1 MLQKRE
7 WVMDYNKKRLGIFV
21 NKAKSILLLFLLFSL
36 LWFLI
41 FYAGNLPMEGYFLG
55 TQIEGLFFLFIFPFL
70 WVKSKKEVDRQTEE
84 EDLKACVRRLE
95 KEKDDLKGELD
106 AYFLTWI
113 HQIKTP
119 ITAAKLLSE
128 ELSISEEAFEE
139 KEKIRMNLISIESYT
154 NMALAYLKLVNTDRD
169 FYIKSYNLDDILRP
183 LLKRYSLFFI
193 KNHISLNY
201 KKCNQTLVTDSQWL
215 GILIEQI
222 LSNAVKYT
230 KEGSISI
237 FYEKDRHCLTIK
249 DTGIG
254 IAKWDLPKI
263 FNRGYSGFNGS
274 LNEKSSGIG
283 LFLAKKIADRLH
295 YKLEVE
301 SVLGQ
306 GTSFRICIS
315 DEN

>member
-1 MLQKRE
+1 
-7 WVMDYNKKRLGIFV
+7 
-21 NKAKSILLLFLLFSL
+21 
-36 LWFLI
+36 
-41 FYAGNLPMEGYFLG
+41 
-55 TQIEGLFFLFIFPFL
+55 
-70 WVKSKKEVDRQTEE
+70 
-84 EDLKACVRRLE
+84 
-95 KEKDDLKGELD
+95 
-106 AYFLTWI
+106 
-113 HQIKTP
+113 
-119 ITAAKLLSE
+119 
-128 ELSISEEAFEE
+128 
-139 KEKIRMNLISIESYT
+139 
-154 NMALAYLKLVNTDRD
+154 
-169 FYIKSYNLDDILRP
+169 
-183 LLKRYSLFFI
+183 
-193 KNHISLNY
+193 
-201 KKCNQTLVTDSQWL
+201 
-215 GILIEQI
+215 
-222 LSNAVKYT
+222 
-230 KEGSISI
+230 GSISI